1 MKIVLAIAV
10 VAAALWVWTHH
21 TTTATA
27 FCVAPPAQVCI
38 ERPATTTTAPTR

>member
-21 TTTATA
+21 TTTASS
-27 FCVAPPAQVCI
+27 FCVAPPAEVCI
-38 ERPATTTTAPTR
+38 ERPTTTIVTPKP